1 MSGMEDL
8 VMEYTPTPFALQQVP
23 RGAPVR
29 GELER
34 FIATAFRDR
43 HGAQIGSFMP
53 DLLGMRNV
61 TGELRAV
68 AGYRTAQQERLFLE
82 QYLDQPVETV
92 LAAKLARPVERAQI
106 IEIGN
111 LASNGCRQARHLV
124 SLLPPY
130 LLDRGYTWVVFTA
143 TSLVRNVLESV
154 GAELVELAVA
164 DRSRVTIGN
173 DMWGAYYRNDPRVM
187 AGYLPDGLHLSP
199 RHRIRH

>member
-1 MSGMEDL
+1 MFTNH
-8 VMEYTPTPFALQQVP
+8 TPTPFALQQVP
-23 RGAPVR
+23 HGAPVR
-29 GELER
+29 GELES
-34 FIATAFRDR
+34 FVAAAFQDK
-43 HGAQIGSFMP
+43 HGAEIGSFMP
-53 DLLGMRNV
+53 DLLGMRNAS
-61 TGELRAV
+61 GELRAV

-82 QYLDQPVETV
+82 QYLDQPVEAV
-92 LAAKLARPVERAQI
+92 LSAKLARPVERAQI

-124 SLLPPY
+124 SLLPHY

-164 DRSRVTIGN
+164 DHSRVTTGN
-173 DMWGAYYRNDPRVM
+173 DRWGAYYRNDPRVM

-199 RHRIRH
+199 RRRVRH

>member
-1 MSGMEDL
+1 MSE
-8 VMEYTPTPFALQQVP
+8 EFSSSPFALQQVP
-23 RGAPVR
+23 QGAPVR
-29 GELER
+29 GELES
-34 FIATAFRDR
+34 FVATAFRDQ
-43 HGAQIGSFMP
+43 HGARIGSFMP
-53 DLLGMRNV
+53 DLLGMRNA

-82 QYLDQPVETV
+82 QYLDQPVEAV
-92 LAAKLARPVERAQI
+92 LTAKLARQIERTQI

-124 SLLPPY
+124 SLLPRY

-143 TSLVRNVLESV
+143 TDLVRNVLESV

-164 DRSRVTIGN
+164 DHSRITIGN
-173 DMWGAYYRNDPRVM
+173 DVWGAYYRNDPRVM

-199 RHRIRH
+199 RHRVRH